1 MQPVIER
8 HRTAG
13 PELQEKLDK
22 IQEELHGEPL
32 RAVRCP
38 CCGFYLLDVYGRYH
52 YYVRVKCSK
61 CKFDETIDTALF
73 RTVRRKGRIHDWPFQ
88 QAGKI

>member
-1 MQPVIER
+1 MLQGIIER

-13 PELQEKLDK
+13 PELVEKLEA

-38 CCGFYLLDVYGRYH
+38 CCGFYLLDVYGHNH
-52 YYVRVKCSK
+52 YYVRVKCRK

-73 RTVRRKGRIHDWPFQ
+73 RTIRLKRQGRM
-88 QAGKI
+88 A